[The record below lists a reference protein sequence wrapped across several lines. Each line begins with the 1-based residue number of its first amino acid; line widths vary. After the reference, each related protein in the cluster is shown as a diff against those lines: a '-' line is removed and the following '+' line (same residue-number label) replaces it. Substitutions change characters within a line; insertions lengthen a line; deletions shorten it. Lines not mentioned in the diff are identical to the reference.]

1 MSLDLTNEIEWCKSV
16 IDLRFSQYFSADD
29 SEDKKLRIE
38 MLPPP
43 ELDED
48 SPYGQVV
55 DEFGLGFYERLVI
68 ALALLPHL
76 CPQALD
82 SFLLNNRTL
91 GRPYTEFGGWR
102 SKSHSGFLPTCETA
116 LFLLAGN
123 DIEKRLQMMT
133 LFDTSSTLFAERI
146 LQLEYGEPG
155 EPANSA
161 ALRV

>member
-1 MSLDLTNEIEWCKSV
+1 MLNGDDAPMSLDLTNEIEWCKSV
-16 IDLRFSQYFSADD
+16 MDLRFSQYFSADD
-29 SEDKKLRIE
+29 SEDKKLQIE

-43 ELDED
+43 ALDEN

-55 DEFGLGFYERLVI
+55 SDFEFGFYERLII

-116 LFLLAGN
+116 LFLL
-123 DIEKRLQMMT
+123 
-133 LFDTSSTLFAERI
+133 S
-146 LQLEYGEPG
+146 
-155 EPANSA
+155 
-161 ALRV
+161 

>member
-29 SEDKKLRIE
+29 SEDKKLQIE

-43 ELDED
+43 ELDEN

-55 DEFGLGFYERLVI
+55 SDFEFGFYERLVI

-102 SKSHSGFLPTCETA
+102 SKSHSGFLRDSCPRA
-116 LFLLAGN
+116 
-123 DIEKRLQMMT
+123 KRLC
-133 LFDTSSTLFAERI
+133 FC
-146 LQLEYGEPG
+146 LQGTISKN
-155 EPANSA
+155 AC
-161 ALRV
+161 R